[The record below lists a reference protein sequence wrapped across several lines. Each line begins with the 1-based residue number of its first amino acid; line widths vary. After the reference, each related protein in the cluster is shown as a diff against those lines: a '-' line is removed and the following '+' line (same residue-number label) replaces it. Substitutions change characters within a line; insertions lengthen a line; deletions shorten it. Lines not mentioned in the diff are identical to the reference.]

1 MSQTWAAASGSSGR
15 SVRPP
20 LAGLSTRAFIPDS
33 AAGCSGL
40 ASGLSPRMCP
50 SALAGLLLLKLPA
63 KLPME
68 AASAADPAG
77 ELKGESASAEIVE
90 PAAIDGALLAGAAA
104 ESRESVPRANTEA
117 GSGAGSEHA
126 SEATCSELTQAG
138 IGDRISTGETAVGD
152 AASGAAG
159 TSAGAADL
167 DGLPSAAPAIQDELL
182 VTERAYCGL
191 PLSEAPACAAEL
203 LGGSGGCWLSA
214 CGRSACAAV
223 TR

>member
-1 MSQTWAAASGSSGR
+1 MGAI
-15 SVRPP
+15 
-20 LAGLSTRAFIPDS
+20 IPDS

-50 SALAGLLLLKLPA
+50 PALAGLLLLLKLPA

-68 AASAADPAG
+68 ATAASAADPAG
-77 ELKGESASAEIVE
+77 ELEGESASAEIVE
-90 PAAIDGALLAGAAA
+90 PTAVDGALLAGAAA
-104 ESRESVPRANTEA
+104 ESRECDPRTNMEA

-126 SEATCSELTQAG
+126 SEAMCSQSAQAG
-138 IGDRISTGETAVGD
+138 IGDRISTGEAAVGD

-167 DGLPSAAPAIQDELL
+167 DGLPSGPPASRDELL

-191 PLSEAPACAAEL
+191 LLSEAPACAAEL
-203 LGGSGGCWLSA
+203 LGEAVSVDSEQRGDTGRGCPPPLLS
-214 CGRSACAAV
+214 R
-223 TR
+223 